1 MCLDDAN
8 NNGGVCEWHPGLL
21 RSNSVVKANGAIE
34 SMNPLN
40 DTPLATAGENKAD
53 DATLQQSPIV
63 PVVMPPQ
70 SPQTPQPPQPQQPQ
84 PLQQSPPPQQ
94 HFQVTVP
101 PGTMFGQQ
109 LQVPSP
115 DGQLIQF
122 AVPAVAPGT
131 VISVPY
137 TPLGSQ

>member
-8 NNGGVCEWHPGLL
+8 IDTHPEL
-21 RSNSVVKANGAIE
+21 RSDSVVKANGEIE

-40 DTPLATAGENKAD
+40 GTHIATAGENKAG
-53 DATLQQSPIV
+53 DAALQQSPVI
-63 PVVMPPQ
+63 PAVM
-70 SPQTPQPPQPQQPQ
+70 PPQPQQ
-84 PLQQSPPPQQ
+84 QQ
-94 HFQVTVP
+94 FQVTMP
-101 PGTMFGQQ
+101 PGAICGQQ

-122 AVPAVAPGT
+122 TVPAVAPGT